1 MSSYVAEILSPG
13 ERLVYEGHVSMFAI
27 LPSLVGGAVLILA
40 GVGLIIGAGPV
51 GFVLVALGLIW
62 IAAALIRRSSTEL
75 AVTDR
80 RVIAKFGFVS
90 RNTIELNLSKL
101 ESVRVEQSVMGR
113 IFGYGS
119 VYVTGTGS
127 TLDPI
132 PFIADPIKFRQA
144 VQTATDAMQRGEA
157 RVG

>member
-40 GVGLIIGAGPV
+40 GIGLIIGAGPV

>member
-13 ERLVYEGHVSMFAI
+13 ERLVYQGHVSMFAI
-27 LPSLVGGAVLILA
+27 LPSLVGGAVLIAA
-40 GVGLIIGAGPV
+40 GIALIVTAGPV
-51 GFVLVALGLIW
+51 GIVLVVLGLLW

-80 RVIAKFGFVS
+80 RVIAKFGFIS
-90 RNTIELNLSKL
+90 RSTVELNLSKL

-132 PFIADPIKFRQA
+132 PFIAEPIKFRQA
-144 VQTATDAMQRGEA
+144 VQTATDAMQRGEL

>member
-1 MSSYVAEILSPG
+1 MSSYVAEILGPG
-13 ERLVYEGHVSMFAI
+13 EQLLYQGHVSLFAI
-27 LPSLVGGAVLILA
+27 LGSLIGGLVLAAA
-40 GVGLIIGAGPV
+40 GVALIVAVGPLGAIPIV
-51 GFVLVALGLIW
+51 LGLIW

-80 RVIAKFGFVS
+80 RVIAKFGFIRRSTV
-90 RNTIELNLSKL
+90 ELNLTKI
-101 ESVRVEQSVMGR
+101 ESIRVEQTVMGR

-144 VQTATDAMQRGEA
+144 VQQATDAIQRSDA
-157 RVG
+157 RA